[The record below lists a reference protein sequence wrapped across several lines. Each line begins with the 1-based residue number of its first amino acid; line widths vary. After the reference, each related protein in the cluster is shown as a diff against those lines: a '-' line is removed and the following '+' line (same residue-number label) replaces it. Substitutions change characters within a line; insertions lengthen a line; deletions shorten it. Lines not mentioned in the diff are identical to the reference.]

1 MAGEGKVEMEII
13 YCVPWQYHATAAW
26 MANEFFAEGGK
37 DVAIKITPGVSGILQ
52 VFLDGEKIF
61 DRADEDG
68 KYPDLTLVKQM
79 RAVLNEKLSSLVTAD
94 DN

>member
-1 MAGEGKVEMEII
+1 
-13 YCVPWQYHATAAW
+13 
-26 MANEFFAEGGK
+26 MANELFAEGGK
-37 DVAIKITPGVSGILQ
+37 DVAIKITPGVAGILQ

-68 KYPDLTLVKQM
+68 EYPGLPRVKQM
-79 RAVLNEKLSSLVTAD
+79 RAVLKEKLGAVVAAD

>member
-1 MAGEGKVEMEII
+1 
-13 YCVPWQYHATAAW
+13 
-26 MANEFFAEGGK
+26 MANELFAEGGK
-37 DVAIKITPGVSGILQ
+37 DVAITMTPGVAGILQ

-68 KYPDLTLVKQM
+68 EYPGLPRVKQM
-79 RAVLNEKLSSLVTAD
+79 RAVLKEKIAAAPVAAD

>member
-1 MAGEGKVEMEII
+1 
-13 YCVPWQYHATAAW
+13 
-26 MANEFFAEGGK
+26 MANELFAEGGK
-37 DVAIKITPGVSGILQ
+37 DVAIKITPGVAGILQ

-68 KYPDLTLVKQM
+68 EYPGLPRVKQM
-79 RAVLNEKLSSLVTAD
+79 RAVLREKLGAVVAAD